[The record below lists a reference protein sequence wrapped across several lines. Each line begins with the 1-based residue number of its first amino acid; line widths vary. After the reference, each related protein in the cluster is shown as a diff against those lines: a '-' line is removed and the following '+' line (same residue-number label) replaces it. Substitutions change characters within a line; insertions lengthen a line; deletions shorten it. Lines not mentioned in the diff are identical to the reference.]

1 VLALWNVCVVKDY
14 SLVAVS
20 VGTVEYNDVAKLF
33 YETMKNLNAV
43 IVDIRRLQNPVL
55 WQFYAMFVLL
65 SN

>member
-1 VLALWNVCVVKDY
+1 M
-14 SLVAVS
+14 VAVS